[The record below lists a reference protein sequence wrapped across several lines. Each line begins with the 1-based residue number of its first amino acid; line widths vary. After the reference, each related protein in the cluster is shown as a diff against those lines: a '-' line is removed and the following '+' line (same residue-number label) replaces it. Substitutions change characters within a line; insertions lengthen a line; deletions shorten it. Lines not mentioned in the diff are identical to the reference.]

1 MIPSSHRNPKNKA
14 IAEVLA
20 MIADAHPQSVTNC
33 ESNESLWEN
42 ATEFCA
48 ALDRLARESFTG
60 RTTAGRLPEG
70 DGSQIADASLSP
82 AVVVRP
88 NASSSPR

>member
-1 MIPSSHRNPKNKA
+1 MIPSSHRTPKNKA

-20 MIADAHPQSVTNC
+20 MIVDTHPESATNC

-60 RTTAGRLPEG
+60 LPEG
-70 DGSQIADASLSP
+70 DGFQIADASPSP

-88 NASSSPR
+88 SASSSSR

>member
-1 MIPSSHRNPKNKA
+1 MTPSSHRTPKNKA

-20 MIADAHPQSVTNC
+20 MIADAHPESATNC

-48 ALDRLARESFTG
+48 ALDPLTRESFTG
-60 RTTAGRLPEG
+60 RRTSAS
-70 DGSQIADASLSP
+70 DGFQIAYAGLSS

-88 NASSSPR
+88 NASSSSR